1 MDETQKV
8 KEILKQELNRWNNA
22 QLHDAFE
29 YCDKMSKDTGN
40 VWWME
45 LTETVRQ
52 EITERGGRR

>member
-8 KEILKQELNRWNNA
+8 KEILKQELKRWNNA

-40 VWWME
+40 EWWKE
-45 LTETVRQ
+45 LCQMVEF
-52 EITERGGRR
+52 EIIDRGGRR

>member
-8 KEILKQELNRWNNA
+8 KEILKQELKKWNNA

-45 LTETVRQ
+45 LTETVRR
-52 EITERGGRR
+52 EITDRGGRH